1 MPLVS
6 SCSFRRLSSFGG
18 LHRREGLSCKFDYL
32 LFIPRD
38 NSPLLSSAP
47 PLVYAPFVRLFR
59 ARLTLSPKAPF
70 HSQIANFHRSKA
82 HSLISPRFVLF
93 IFIFFPTYP
102 FCMLFLSRAAYSYLA
117 QKLKRNA
124 TLPPISERQ
133 GRVARRRSLRV
144 WAEGGAAGKAKPN
157 GRQPYHHHSHRCCP
171 FWCFFLR
178 PAAFELS
185 CRCCYPQTTRRPF
198 AGWAPWQRHQRDCGR
213 RKTPASPSSATH
225 RSSRGPY
232 FCRDGGV
239 RRAVQPSV
247 PLSLLFP
254 IAGPTS
260 RRGWC
265 AHQRAQPHSG
275 GCGGQGRKGGRAEWW
290 GLCA

>member
-93 IFIFFPTYP
+93 IFIFSRHT
-102 FCMLFLSRAAYSYLA
+102 LFACSFSVEQLTLGPEIKAQCHPPADQRALGAGRAKGVFTSMGRERGVRDGET
-117 QKLKRNA
+117 KRPP
-124 TLPPISERQ
+124 TLPP
-133 GRVARRRSLRV
+133 
-144 WAEGGAAGKAKPN
+144 P
-157 GRQPYHHHSHRCCP
+157 QPP
-171 FWCFFLR
+171 LLPLLVFF
-178 PAAFELS
+178 P
-185 CRCCYPQTTRRPF
+185 P
-198 AGWAPWQRHQRDCGR
+198 
-213 RKTPASPSSATH
+213 PSSVRTQLPLLLPANH
-225 RSSRGPY
+225 PSPLRRLGPL
-232 FCRDGGV
+232 
-239 RRAVQPSV
+239 AAAS
-247 PLSLLFP
+247 
-254 IAGPTS
+254 T
-260 RRGWC
+260 
-265 AHQRAQPHSG
+265 
-275 GCGGQGRKGGRAEWW
+275 
-290 GLCA
+290 